1 MVNPSKNI
9 NNLPEEQRNA
19 LVKIQD
25 NAVHIDSK
33 DLIQFVEDAEAS
45 KNPFVNSKLF
55 EFWFVN
61 KYKSLVKI

>member
-55 EFWFVN
+55 EF
-61 KYKSLVKI
+61 